1 MNIKKNY
8 VIHQKS
14 KSINNKLSLKEI
26 DLDNNL
32 INGQSKNITNRNISI
47 NENKDKNNKKDEL
60 EERGEEINFAKTI
73 DELNQSILDL
83 YYDKNSSFK
92 KKIP

>member
-92 KKIP
+92 KK